1 MTIDILSYSTVQELG
16 LILALRSD
24 EVLRPSGGGARN
36 TPPAPTGLHP
46 NRVLLADIIFQAVR
60 KQRPLRP
67 LFAIDEP
74 MHLQT
79 PEAPKLQDSK
89 ATSPR
94 AESAQTAI
102 SPCFHTAWPR
112 SRHWPGDVPL
122 GPFLLPKRPCGG
134 QNAVCNTGK
143 LSDGGA

>member
-102 SPCFHTAWPR
+102 SRCFHTAWPLSGR
-112 SRHWPGDVPL
+112 SVWVAAMAADA
-122 GPFLLPKRPCGG
+122 PK
-134 QNAVCNTGK
+134 
-143 LSDGGA
+143 

>member
-94 AESAQTAI
+94 TESAQTAI
-102 SPCFHTAWPR
+102 SRRFHTAWVD
-112 SRHWPGDVPL
+112 SRPSPAY
-122 GPFLLPKRPCGG
+122 LPMTRLRRNQSLNRTTAVGRCGG
-134 QNAVCNTGK
+134 CQY
-143 LSDGGA
+143 LR

>member
-1 MTIDILSYSTVQELG
+1 MIG
-16 LILALRSD
+16 
-24 EVLRPSGGGARN
+24 RPSRRRRGHPGKPQGGKIQFVDED
-36 TPPAPTGLHP
+36 LDHP

-89 ATSPR
+89 AAAPTM
-94 AESAQTAI
+94 ESARTPQ
-102 SPCFHTAWPR
+102 
-112 SRHWPGDVPL
+112 SRAVSTQPGP
-122 GPFLLPKRPCGG
+122 
-134 QNAVCNTGK
+134 
-143 LSDGGA
+143 